1 MEKRNIALFDS
12 TSEEAEDF
20 IKGLQTATGLEWE
33 AKVLTANQGRK
44 SKAANLLRYMK
55 YFLFPFQI
63 FLNRKKYDNIV
74 GWQAFY
80 GLLFAFYC
88 RLFHVKKRNSLLI
101 KNLIYKPKKGWIGK
115 IYFAFMRYIVKSQ
128 YVDVFVC
135 SSERYCD
142 YCADTFQEPRERFV
156 FIPFGVNDFTKI
168 VDTSK
173 PATND
178 YILALGRSNRDW
190 DFLIDSLGNTPYPV
204 RIVCDELQRET
215 LPSNIQ
221 IYNDVWQEASYEFI
235 RNCKMM
241 IIPIMDGRIVAG
253 ETVLLQ
259 AMSFSKPIVITKP
272 SCLADDYVTDGV
284 TGLVV
289 PKEKTALLD
298 AVKKLY
304 EDESLYGAISQNCRK
319 LYEDRHSLY
328 SFGLNVGKSLID
340 KGCVESKGNDG
351 F

>member
-12 TSEEAEDF
+12 STQEAEAF
-20 IKGLQTATGLEWE
+20 ICGLNAATGLEWE

-44 SKAANLLRYMK
+44 TQIGNLMRYGK
-55 YFLFPFQI
+55 YFLFPFVI

-88 RLFHVKKRNSLLI
+88 RLFRVKKTNSLLI

-115 IYFAFMRYIVKSQ
+115 VYFWFMRYIVKSR

-135 SSERYCD
+135 SSENYCD
-142 YCADTFQEPRERFV
+142 YCADLFEEPRERFV
-156 FIPFGVNDFTKI
+156 FLPFGVNDFTKA
-168 VDTSK
+168 VDMSR
-173 PATND
+173 PAAND

-190 DFLIDSLGNTPYPV
+190 DFLLDSLAGTPYPV
-204 RIVCDELQRET
+204 RIVCDELHREN
-215 LPSNIQ
+215 LPENIRLF
-221 IYNDVWQEASYEFI
+221 NHVWQEESYEFI
-235 RNCKMM
+235 RNCKLM
-241 IIPIMDGRIVAG
+241 IIPILDGRIVAG

-259 AMSFSKPIVITKP
+259 TMSFSKPIIITSP

-289 PKEKTALLD
+289 PKEKDSLLA

-304 EDESLYGAISQNCRK
+304 EDDQ
-319 LYEDRHSLY
+319 LYETIAHNSRKRYEEKHSLY
-328 SFGLNVGKSLID
+328 SFGINVGDALI
-340 KGCVESKGNDG
+340 KKQCLKK
-351 F
+351 